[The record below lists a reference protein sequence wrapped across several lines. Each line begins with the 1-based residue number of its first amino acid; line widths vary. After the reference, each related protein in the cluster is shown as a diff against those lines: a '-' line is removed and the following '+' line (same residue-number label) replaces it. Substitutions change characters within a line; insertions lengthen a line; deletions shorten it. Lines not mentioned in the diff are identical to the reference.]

1 MIDYFNL
8 LGITNL
14 LISFFTLYVIIKKHK
29 ISSFIFFGWVGLF
42 IYSIPNYINF
52 TREMYSVG
60 DQASMFKD
68 PSLESKLVYFLFWIG
83 FLLSTILLKDKNKY
97 IEKVNTFK
105 PNLKNLRI
113 TCEIYMILYI
123 SYFLFFES
131 QSIFILILSRWLF
144 IFLGVIYAIEKKYF
158 KLSLLLFILSI
169 YSIYLPDRTLIVIG
183 FFSIFPIMLIYNSN
197 ILKKYKFIIF
207 ISFLL
212 LFVLVIFNKLFYNIS
227 IKNEVSFSLNKYN
240 ITHFINVLN
249 KLRYSFEPFMIQS
262 HMEEALKNEN
272 FDTFLYL
279 KSIFS
284 NLFIV
289 PEYFGLSND
298 YYYNNLIANIPV
310 EIGYGRAGSIFA
322 STFLAFSYHG
332 LIFFGFLTGCILIS
346 IGNFVK
352 NSNSNL
358 VILFSVIGGLIS
370 VYLYRNSLDNFLSFV
385 KQLFIVYFFLKIQT
399 VIFANSIKIKTKID

>member
-1 MIDYFNL
+1 
-8 LGITNL
+8 
-14 LISFFTLYVIIKKHK
+14 
-29 ISSFIFFGWVGLF
+29 
-42 IYSIPNYINF
+42 
-52 TREMYSVG
+52 
-60 DQASMFKD
+60 
-68 PSLESKLVYFLFWIG
+68 
-83 FLLSTILLKDKNKY
+83 
-97 IEKVNTFK
+97 
-105 PNLKNLRI
+105 
-113 TCEIYMILYI
+113 
-123 SYFLFFES
+123 
-131 QSIFILILSRWLF
+131 
-144 IFLGVIYAIEKKYF
+144 
-158 KLSLLLFILSI
+158 
-169 YSIYLPDRTLIVIG
+169 
-183 FFSIFPIMLIYNSN
+183 
-197 ILKKYKFIIF
+197 
-207 ISFLL
+207 
-212 LFVLVIFNKLFYNIS
+212 
-227 IKNEVSFSLNKYN
+227 
-240 ITHFINVLN
+240 
-249 KLRYSFEPFMIQS
+249 MIQS

-298 YYYNNLIANIPV
+298 YYYNNLITNIPV

-385 KQLFIVYFFLKIQT
+385 KQLFIMYFFLKIQT
-399 VIFANSIKIKTKID
+399 VIFTNSIKIKTKID